1 VRGRKR
7 IAARIALAVGA
18 ALALGSVLP
27 AAALAGGTR
36 AVRAPSVLAGP
47 FVALGDS
54 YASGNLIPASPVGS
68 PAGCLRSSHNYS
80 ADAAAALHVSRYI
93 DATCTGAKLA
103 NMTAPESVPFGTD
116 PPQLNAL
123 AANDSVVTIT
133 MGGNDIGFASI
144 LVTCGLLSVTNPW
157 GNPCQRH
164 YTSGGTDRIA
174 AAIKAEA
181 PKIGASLQDIRARAP
196 HARVLLVG
204 YPDVL
209 PNAGHGCFPV
219 VPFAHGDVPYLRGLE
234 IGLNRMLANEAAA
247 DNVTFVDTY
256 TATVGHDACSPEDV
270 RDVEGLIPASL
281 AYPFHPNRRGQLV
294 MAEQV
299 LAALGVS

>member
-1 VRGRKR
+1 V
-7 IAARIALAVGA
+7 
-18 ALALGSVLP
+18 
-27 AAALAGGTR
+27 
-36 AVRAPSVLAGP
+36 
-47 FVALGDS
+47 
-54 YASGNLIPASPVGS
+54 
-68 PAGCLRSSHNYS
+68 SH
-80 ADAAAALHVSRYI
+80 YI

-103 NMTAPESVPFGTD
+103 NMTGPESVPFGTD

-164 YTSGGTDRIA
+164 YTAGGTDRIA

-181 PKIGASLQDIRARAP
+181 PKIGALLQDIRARAP

-209 PNAGHGCFPV
+209 PNTGHGCFPV
-219 VPFAHGDVPYLRGLE
+219 VPFAHGDVPYLRGVE
-234 IGLNRMLANEAAA
+234 VGLNRMLANEAAA
-247 DNVTFVDTY
+247 DSVTFVDTY
-256 TATVGHDACSPEDV
+256 TATIGHDACSPEDI
-270 RDVEGLIPASL
+270 RDVEGLVPTSL
-281 AYPFHPNRRGQLV
+281 AYPFHPNRRGQLA
-294 MAEQV
+294 MAGQV